1 VSLASGPV
9 LGGSLEGLLSSAA
22 LSADGLDPVVAQQ
35 LGELVCQGQSAALLG
50 LRTTLRQLSG
60 MEQGPEASIRKLISM
75 KLAQD
80 VAELG
85 LELLAGAGATE
96 ETGSAAG
103 WTQAFLSS
111 RCLTIAGGTTEVQL
125 NVIGERILGLPR
137 D

>member
-1 VSLASGPV
+1 
-9 LGGSLEGLLSSAA
+9 
-22 LSADGLDPVVAQQ
+22 
-35 LGELVCQGQSAALLG
+35 LLG

-75 KLAQD
+75 KLAHD

-85 LELLAGAGATE
+85 LDLLAGAGATE
-96 ETGSAAG
+96 EAGAAAG
-103 WTQAFLSS
+103 WTHAFLSS